1 MAAFSRF
8 KSDVRVKKASKY
20 VAAALCT
27 MVILV
32 ACTAGCT
39 SSNTSP
45 SPSTQAAGA
54 RNVSVSENASVTQS
68 AKHAAVNVSVRYAG
82 SPQSVGPLKATP
94 SDGYT
99 FVVYNTTINDVNEL
113 DYLVTTSNFFLTLSN
128 GNLTLPWYFVN
139 YTEALG
145 GTDGILTLQ
154 PGQTASGTLVY
165 QVPKDV
171 SPETIVYR
179 HAMLYYEDA
188 RTFDASTN

>member
-1 MAAFSRF
+1 MAAFKRF

-54 RNVSVSENASVTQS
+54 QNVSVSEKASVTQS
-68 AKHAAVNVSVRYAG
+68 AKHAAVNVSVRYIG
-82 SPQSVGPLKATP
+82 SPKSVGPLNATP

-128 GNLTLPWYFVN
+128 GNLTLPRTSSTTLRRSV
-139 YTEALG
+139 E
-145 GTDGILTLQ
+145 LT
-154 PGQTASGTLVY
+154 VY
-165 QVPKDV
+165 
-171 SPETIVYR
+171 
-179 HAMLYYEDA
+179 
-188 RTFDASTN
+188 